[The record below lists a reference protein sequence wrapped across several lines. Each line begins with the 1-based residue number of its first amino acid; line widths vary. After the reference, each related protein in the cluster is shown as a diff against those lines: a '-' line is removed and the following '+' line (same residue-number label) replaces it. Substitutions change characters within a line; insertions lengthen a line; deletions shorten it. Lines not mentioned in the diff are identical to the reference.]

1 MRFKMGSIFKSRAQC
16 ARIAEK
22 QCYLE
27 KKTGGNVTCQ
37 ILEDGVGEYEQMK
50 HKKAKKKQQY
60 NIPFPLTLVQ
70 GFKPHEGA

>member
-50 HKKAKKKQQY
+50 HKKAKKNNN
-60 NIPFPLTLVQ
+60 NITYRF
-70 GFKPHEGA
+70 H